1 MKNIN
6 YEPNNIYEY
15 IVFFLIGGLLFC
27 LLHYFSHHKNII
39 ICSIIPALPIL
50 FLTGLFFVYLEHGN
64 IKLYT
69 TLSIKTIII
78 YLLFLFILIC
88 LLNNVKNV
96 KISLLISLL
105 FFFILYYLFFLFKI
119 L

>member
-1 MKNIN
+1 MNH
-6 YEPNNIYEY
+6 NIYEY
-15 IVFFLIGGLLFC
+15 IVVFLIDGLLLC

-39 ICSIIPALPIL
+39 VCSIIPALPIL
-50 FLTGLFFVYLEHGN
+50 FLAGLYFVYLEHGN

-88 LLNNVKNV
+88 LLNTVKNI
-96 KISLLISLL
+96 KLSLLISLFL
-105 FFFILYYLFFLFKI
+105 FFILYYLFFLFKI